1 LQMRAIDPLDAE
13 FRRRRGGQFRAKVG
27 QRDHAASG
35 IGDEVF
41 EVAHRANAVRAD
53 DADAD
58 RQLGKSRCLRRTR
71 KCAGCPHVLMKGIS
85 LLVNAVRSSTS
96 RRAIAPNIREKLA
109 SVSSNPFIALESS
122 ARMFSPATA
131 VRNDSSPAIVDASL
145 VPNGSS

>member
-1 LQMRAIDPLDAE
+1 MRAIDPLDTE
-13 FRRRRGGQFRAKVG
+13 FCRRRGGQFRAKVG
-27 QRDHAASG
+27 QRDHAAFA
-35 IGDEVF
+35 IRDEAC
-41 EVAHRANAVRAD
+41 EAGHLANHAGAD
-53 DADAD
+53 DADAN
-58 RQLGKSRCLRRTR
+58 RQLGKSRRLRRTR

-85 LLVNAVRSSTS
+85 VLVNAVRSSTS